1 MPNSFDQS
9 VGSGVVDSARGGS
22 REAHAALYAAFAPPV
37 YTLAWRLTGRR
48 DTAEEILQETF
59 VEVIKSIAGYR
70 GDGTIGPWI
79 RRIAVSKCMMHFRS
93 AWQRLR
99 DDLAPGDFDQLY
111 AAVDANPHARIEVEE
126 LLVTLPPPTRAVV
139 WLHDVEGYTHK
150 EIGALM
156 GKTASFSK
164 SQLTRAYAALRR
176 AFAPESE
183 PAAGAD
189 QAAQPQEAAAGT
201 GKASLDKSLRF
212 YQC

>member
-1 MPNSFDQS
+1 MPNSFHQS

-22 REAHAALYAAFAPPV
+22 REAHATLYAVFAPAV
-37 YTLAWRLTGRR
+37 YTLAWRLTARR

-59 VEVIKSIAGYR
+59 VEVIRSIPDYR

-99 DDLAPGDFDQLY
+99 DDLAPGDFDRLY
-111 AAVDANPHARIEVEE
+111 AAADANPQARIEVEE
-126 LLVTLPPPTRAVV
+126 LLATLPATTRAVV
-139 WLHDVEGYTHK
+139 WLHDVEGYTHS
-150 EIGALM
+150 EIGELM

-164 SQLTRAYAALRR
+164 SQLTRAYTALRQ

-183 PAAGAD
+183 PTPDLGGPAKP
-189 QAAQPQEAAAGT
+189 QAKPQELVCT
-201 GKASLDKSLRF
+201 PR
-212 YQC
+212 